1 MFKKGLSA
9 VLDTELMVF
18 LAVIV
23 SLCVILTLLFSA
35 KVTDFSKSY
44 KKVFYPYILSF
55 VLFYA
60 LLVFFGHN
68 KLFSEVSDEFLF
80 YEVVSFLM
88 GILHCWLYQN
98 AFKQFGTTNIG
109 IEVLFGALVIL
120 YSSVLFI
127 IIYTTLNGIYF
138 TYLMCIHFVLFLCP
152 TGINISFNLMMLIP
166 PPEYA
171 TWAPKIKYEAVKD
184 KDMKDLLLITLL
196 VKKGYYDQHPIS
208 IRALAPVRVD
218 FGRLFILTLE
228 GYNEHN
234 PENKIE
240 LVQSTGEAYNWIFFL
255 QTKRHQK
262 QSDIYPDEHVGANP
276 ITENS
281 VIICERK
288 SKRIAKEAEKIIE
301 SDDKIYDV
309 RTMNETVEKNKI
321 NELKEP
327 EAPDENIK

>member
-98 AFKQFGTTNIG
+98 AFKQFGTTSIAV
-109 IEVLFGALVIL
+109 EVLFGALVIL
-120 YSSVLFI
+120 YSSVPFI
-127 IIYTTLNGIYF
+127 IIYTTLNGIFF

-171 TWAPKIKYEAVKD
+171 TWTPKAKYDDVTEEEIKDV
-184 KDMKDLLLITLL
+184 LLITFLI
-196 VKKGYYDQHPIS
+196 KKGYYDQKPTS
-208 IRALAPVRVD
+208 MRAIAPVRVE
-218 FGRLFILTLE
+218 FGRLFMLTLE
-228 GYNEHN
+228 GFNEHN

-240 LVQSTGEAYNWIFFL
+240 LIESNGENYTWVFFL
-255 QTKRHQK
+255 QNNWHRKEQH
-262 QSDIYPDEHVGANP
+262 IIPDEHIGANP

-281 VIICERK
+281 VIICERRSKTKIVEPQKFIK
-288 SKRIAKEAEKIIE
+288 S
-301 SDDKIYDV
+301 DGVIYDAEM
-309 RTMNETVEKNKI
+309 MNETAEKNEINHIKNDEIKSKI
-321 NELKEP
+321 N
-327 EAPDENIK
+327 